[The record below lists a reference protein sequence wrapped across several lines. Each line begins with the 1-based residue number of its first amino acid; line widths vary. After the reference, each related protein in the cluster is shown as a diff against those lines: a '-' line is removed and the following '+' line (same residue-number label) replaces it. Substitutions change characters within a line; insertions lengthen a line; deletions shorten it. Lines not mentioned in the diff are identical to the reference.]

1 MASSPQRPAIV
12 VIGPTASGKT
22 ALAIELARRLTG
34 TVVNFDSMQVYA
46 ELRILTA
53 RPTAEEEAMVPHRLF
68 GTMPAAVAC
77 SAALYRGAAL
87 PVLDAV
93 EAEGRLPVLAGG
105 TGLYLRSLMEGIS
118 PVPDVPDAIRQAV
131 RGRLAAEG
139 PGALH
144 AVLAARDPVMA
155 ARLEPG
161 DSQRLARA
169 VEVLEATGRSLGE
182 WQAAPPEGP
191 PFGRRAF
198 VIRLDP
204 PRDRLYRRIDARVG
218 RMVEEGVLDEV
229 ARVLG
234 LGLDPLL
241 PAMKAH
247 GLREFGEHLAG
258 RATLVEA
265 IARTRLVTR
274 HYAKRQGTWG
284 RNQLVP
290 DITLTEFIEAQHL
303 ERIGDQLFPKIDD
316 FLLTAPD

>member
-1 MASSPQRPAIV
+1 MASSSPPPVIV

-53 RPTAEEEAMVPHRLF
+53 RPTPEEEALVPHRLF

-77 SAALYRGAAL
+77 SAALYRETAL
-87 PVLDAV
+87 PVLDGI
-93 EAEGRLPVLAGG
+93 EGQGRLPVLAGG
-105 TGLYLRSLMEGIS
+105 TGLYLRSLVDGIS

-131 RGRLAAEG
+131 RGRLAVDG

-169 VEVLEATGRSLGE
+169 VEVLEATGRSLSA
-182 WQAAPPEGP
+182 WQAAPPDGP
-191 PFGRRAF
+191 PFGRRSF

-204 PRDRLYRRIDARVG
+204 PRPQLYARINARVDK
-218 RMVEEGVLDEV
+218 MVGEGVLDEV
-229 ARVLG
+229 AQVLA

-247 GLREFGEHLAG
+247 GLREFGDHLAG
-258 RATLVEA
+258 RATLGEA
-265 IARTRLVTR
+265 IARTQLVTR

-284 RNQLVP
+284 RNQLAP
-290 DITLTEFIEAQHL
+290 DVTLTDFIEAQHL
-303 ERIGDQLFPKIDD
+303 ESIVDLLFPKIDD
-316 FLLTAPD
+316 FLLTVPD